1 MRILKGQE
9 IFPDLLYFEKTMWYN
24 NNIHEKK
31 EVSMKEKTYI
41 AIDLKSFYA
50 SVECVE
56 RGLNPLTTNLVVAD
70 ASRTSKTICLA
81 VTPSLKK
88 YGLSGRSRLFEVEQ
102 KVKEIKRAT
111 GQTIEYITATPRMAL
126 YIKYSAAIYSIYLK
140 YVSSEDIHVYSI
152 DEVFMDVTHYL
163 SLYQMSAKELA
174 KKIVLDVY
182 QTTGITATVGL
193 GTNLYLCK
201 IAMDIGAK
209 HILPDEDGVRIA
221 ELDEISFRKEMWN
234 HRPLTDFWRT
244 GPGITRKLE
253 QHGMYTMG
261 DVARMSLQNEEWL
274 YKIFGVDAEIL
285 VDHAWGYEP
294 CTIAD
299 IKRYKPKSN
308 SITSGQVLQEPYKNS
323 MAKMIVREMTELLV
337 LDLVDKDL
345 VTESLTLHIG
355 YDRVNVDEGNYN
367 REVKTDYYGRTV
379 PKPTHG
385 TANLG
390 APTSSTAE
398 IVEAVMRLF
407 EEITDA
413 SLYIRRINI
422 SANNVT
428 PRGFEQLNIFSNPE
442 QLEKERKMQKAML
455 NIHKRFGKN
464 AILKGTDL
472 QEGAM
477 TVERNKQI
485 GGHKA

>member
-1 MRILKGQE
+1 M
-9 IFPDLLYFEKTMWYN
+9 
-24 NNIHEKK
+24 
-31 EVSMKEKTYI
+31 SEKTYI

-70 ASRTSKTICLA
+70 ASRTAKTICLA
-81 VTPSLKK
+81 VTPSLKR

-102 KVKEIKRAT
+102 KVKEIKQAT
-111 GQTIEYITATPRMAL
+111 GQTIEYITAVPRMGL
-126 YIKYSAAIYSIYLK
+126 YIKYSVVIYSIYLK
-140 YVSSEDIHVYSI
+140 YVSPEDIHVYSI

-163 SLYQMSAKELA
+163 ALYQMSAKELA

-182 QTTGITATVGL
+182 QNTGITATVGL

-221 ELDEISFRKEMWN
+221 EMDEISYREKLWE
-234 HRPLTDFWRT
+234 HKPLTDFWRI
-244 GPGITRKLE
+244 GAGITRKLA
-253 QHGMYTMG
+253 QHGIYTMG
-261 DVARMSLQNEEWL
+261 DIARMSLQNEDWL
-274 YKIFGVDAEIL
+274 YKLFGIDAEIL
-285 VDHAWGYEP
+285 IDHAWGYEP
-294 CTIAD
+294 CTISH
-299 IKRYKPKSN
+299 IKQYKPKSN
-308 SITSGQVLQEPYKNS
+308 SLGSGQVLQEPYKNEK
-323 MAKMIVREMTELLV
+323 ARIVVREMTEQLV
-337 LDLVDKDL
+337 LDLVDQDL

-355 YDRVNVDEGNYN
+355 YDRINVDEGNYD
-367 REVKTDYYGRTV
+367 REIKADYYGRKV
-379 PKPTHG
+379 PKPAHG

-390 APTSSTAE
+390 APSSSTAE
-398 IVEAVMRLF
+398 IVGAVLALF
-407 EEITDA
+407 DRITDP
-413 SLYIRRINI
+413 SLFIRRINI
-422 SANNVT
+422 SANHVT

-455 NIHKRFGKN
+455 DIHKRFGKN

-472 QEGAM
+472 QKGA
-477 TVERNKQI
+477 TTIERNQQI

>member
-1 MRILKGQE
+1 
-9 IFPDLLYFEKTMWYN
+9 
-24 NNIHEKK
+24 
-31 EVSMKEKTYI
+31 MKEKTYI

-81 VTPSLKK
+81 VTPALKK

-102 KVKEIKRAT
+102 KVKEIKQST
-111 GQTIEYITATPRMAL
+111 GREIEYITAVPRMAL
-126 YIKYSAAIYSIYLK
+126 YIQYSAFIYSIYLK
-140 YVSSEDIHVYSI
+140 YVSPEDIHVYSI

-182 QTTGITATVGL
+182 RSTGITATVGL

-209 HILPDEDGVRIA
+209 HVLPDEDGVRIA
-221 ELDEISFRKEMWN
+221 ELDEISYREKMWD
-234 HRPLTDFWRT
+234 HQPLTDFWRT
-244 GPGITRKLE
+244 GAGIMKKLA

-261 DVARMSLQNEEWL
+261 DVARMSLQNEDWL
-274 YKIFGVDAEIL
+274 YKIFGIDAEIL
-285 VDHAWGYEP
+285 IDHAWGYEP

-299 IKRYKPKSN
+299 IKAYRPKSN
-308 SITSGQVLQEPYKNS
+308 SLGSGQVLQEPYQNEK
-323 MAKMIVREMTELLV
+323 ARIVVREMTELLV
-337 LDLVDKDL
+337 LDLVDKNL

-355 YDRVNVDEGNYN
+355 YDRINVDEGNYN
-367 REVKTDYYGRTV
+367 REIKTDYYGRTV
-379 PKPTHG
+379 PKPAHG

-390 APTSSTAE
+390 APSSSTSE
-398 IVEAVMRLF
+398 IVEAVLQLF
-407 EEITDA
+407 DQITDP
-413 SLYIRRINI
+413 SLYIRRINL
-422 SANNVT
+422 SANNVI

-455 NIHKRFGKN
+455 AIHRRFGKN
-464 AILKGTDL
+464 AILKGTNL
-472 QEGAM
+472 EEGAT
-477 TVERNKQI
+477 TVERNQQI